1 MLEILTRYWWAF
13 IARGV
18 IAIAFGV
25 MVFVWPGITVTA
37 LIIVF
42 GIYVFVNGVF
52 LLVKAIGGWKARDDR
67 WLLLFEGLLG
77 IGIGVITF
85 FAPGVTAIGLLFYI
99 AAWSLTA
106 GILEIVGAIRLRK
119 EIQGEVWWI
128 LSGIVSILFA
138 VLLMIFPGAGI
149 LGLTW
154 LLGVYAIV
162 FGVLLIALGIRIRA
176 HRPAK

>member
-13 IARGV
+13 IARG
-18 IAIAFGV
+18 ILAIALGV
-25 MVFVWPGITVTA
+25 MVFAWPGITVTA

-42 GIYVFVNGVF
+42 GIYVFVDGIF
-52 LLVKAIGGWKARDDR
+52 LVVKAIGGWKARDDR

-99 AAWSLTA
+99 AAWSLAT

-128 LSGIVSILFA
+128 FSGIVSILFA
-138 VLLMIFPGAGI
+138 VLLMIFPGTGI
-149 LGLTW
+149 LALIW
-154 LLGVYAIV
+154 LLGIYAFV
-162 FGVLLIALGIRIRA
+162 FGVILIVLGIRIRM